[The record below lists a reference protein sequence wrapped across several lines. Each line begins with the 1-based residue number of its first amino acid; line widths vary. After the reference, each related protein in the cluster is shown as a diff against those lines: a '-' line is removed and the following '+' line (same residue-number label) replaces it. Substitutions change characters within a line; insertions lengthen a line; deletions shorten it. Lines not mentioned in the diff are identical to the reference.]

1 MKNKLILCDVRN
13 LVFKLFKPKKRAD
26 VRYISIL
33 FTFLI
38 LVACANTGN
47 ESMKGQTEEK
57 VQAKIVA
64 GQTTKLQIKGMF
76 GSPFETSYTDSG
88 SLIWKYQYDDTT
100 AFTKETVGSVLLTFG
115 LAGIKSEGT
124 RNELVILFDENDV
137 VRKFNMSNSSIETG
151 TLLFAD

>member
-1 MKNKLILCDVRN
+1 MKYVATLLGS
-13 LVFKLFKPKKRAD
+13 LM
-26 VRYISIL
+26 
-33 FTFLI
+33 

-47 ESMKGQTEEK
+47 ESMKGMTEDK
-57 VQAKIVA
+57 AQATIVE
-64 GQTTKLQIKGMF
+64 GKTTKAQIKGMF

-88 SLIWKYQYDDTT
+88 SLIWTYQYDDTS
-100 AFTKETVGSVLLTFG
+100 AFTVETVGSVLFTMG

-137 VRKFNMSNSSIETG
+137 VKKFNMSNSDVETG